1 MTPQRCAQ
9 CGAMID
15 PLAHA
20 CPYCQFTTPAGVA
33 AHQQRQHHAQ
43 WAAHATHQQMAA
55 AVARM
60 KSTSTQ
66 ALVFGILGIVICCT
80 PLGIVGIV
88 QGVRARGMAREANAP
103 VPGTATAGLVLSILS
118 IVTSIAGI
126 YFIDKGA
133 KEDKAAA
140 EQRAAAIDQRLGK
153 RPEAKVLD
161 RDVACGLAEAHLLRE
176 GHGGKAGYYLEE
188 IQCVGRLESTAEDRA
203 EIDVMRAKA
212 SGGGLEFRV
221 CFKRGGKW
229 YVSTTTTLACPD

>member
-33 AHQQRQHHAQ
+33 AHQQRQHQAQ

-60 KSTSTQ
+60 KSTSMQ
-66 ALVFGILGIVICCT
+66 SLIFGILGMLIFCT
-80 PLGIVGIV
+80 PLGIVGII
-88 QGVRARGMAREANAP
+88 QGVRARGMSREVNAP
-103 VPGTATAGLVLSILS
+103 VPGTATAGLILSILS

-126 YFIDKGA
+126 YLLDKGGR
-133 KEDKAAA
+133 EDEAAA
-140 EQRAAAIDQRLGK
+140 KQRAAAIEQRLGA
-153 RPEAKVLD
+153 RPSAKVLE
-161 RDVACGLAEAHLLRE
+161 RDVACGLAEAHVLRE
-176 GHGGKAGYYLEE
+176 GHGGKAGYHYSDF
-188 IQCVGRLESTAEDRA
+188 QCIGRFESTEDRA
-203 EIDVMRAKA
+203 EIDVIRAKYVDVV
-212 SGGGLEFRV
+212 EFRA
-221 CFKRGGKW
+221 CFKRGEKW